1 MLLGICH
8 IGVTDF
14 LFDFFGDFN
23 DFLSMVSIFRDWL
36 IDSEE
41 FKITSF
47 DRLSEVVPLNTSVI
61 HIVFTG
67 DIISCFLIDTG

>member
-1 MLLGICH
+1 
-8 IGVTDF
+8 
-14 LFDFFGDFN
+14 
-23 DFLSMVSIFRDWL
+23 MVSIFRDWL

-41 FKITSF
+41 LKITSF

-61 HIVFTG
+61 DIVFTG

>member
-1 MLLGICH
+1 
-8 IGVTDF
+8 
-14 LFDFFGDFN
+14 
-23 DFLSMVSIFRDWL
+23 MVSIFRDWL

-61 HIVFTG
+61 DIVFTG